1 MICAVCEEAEL
12 QSGFSTVR
20 LERDSLQFVFKAVP
34 AQVCPR
40 CGEAYVSEAVA
51 ARLLESAEALARTGA
66 QMDIRLFAP
75 AETP

>member
-1 MICAVCEEAEL
+1 M
-12 QSGFSTVR
+12 QSGSATVR

-34 AQVCPR
+34 AQICPR

-51 ARLLESAEALARTGA
+51 TQLLDSAEELVRTGA

-75 AETP
+75 AASS